1 MKQLLTKQKAKE
13 IGIRSAGTLAI
24 PIVFAVVLL
33 IACAVGGKTM
43 ISGVSG
49 FSNFLIY
56 AGIITITTFA
66 LSINLGSGRFDFSLG
81 SMAVLSTLISIRITS
96 SMPVASSTA
105 IINLLLCLMVGAILG
120 AVSGSLYVLLKIPPI
135 ITSLGVTLIFEGIT
149 YSIASGKYINGG
161 EAMAIYNFMNNNW
174 WFALIIIAVVLAV
187 MIFVFDHTKFG
198 RNYTALKEG
207 QKVSVNTGIKEIPN
221 AIVCYVICGTLMG
234 VVGFLSV
241 ARSGGLDG
249 RSLSFGSIGIM
260 FNAFLPMF
268 IGGFI
273 GRFSNDKVG
282 YLLAG
287 LSMSM
292 LNSTFAAYIN
302 EVTTS
307 TQSIINAVLLVVFL
321 IYLSNEQTCKDLVTG
336 KLFKKWYIAIKTKV
350 ADRKARKGA

>member
-1 MKQLLTKQKAKE
+1 MRQLLTKQKAMD
-13 IGIRSAGTLAI
+13 IGKRSVGTLAI
-24 PIVFAVVLL
+24 PLAFAVVLL
-33 IACAVGGKTM
+33 IACAAGGKTM

-66 LSINLGSGRFDFSLG
+66 LSTNLNSGRFDFSLG
-81 SMAVLSTLISIRITS
+81 SMAALSTLISIRITS
-96 SMPVASSTA
+96 SMPSSSGTA
-105 IINLLLCLMVGAILG
+105 MLNLVLCLIFGAILG
-120 AVSGSLYVLLKIPPI
+120 AVSGGLYVLLKIPPI

-149 YSIASGKYINGG
+149 YSIAEGKYINGG
-161 EAMAIYNFMNNNW
+161 DAMAIYNFMDKNW
-174 WFALIIIAVVLAV
+174 WFALILLVFVLAV
-187 MIFVFDHTKFG
+187 MIFIFDHTKFG
-198 RNYTALKEG
+198 YNYKALKEG
-207 QKVSVNTGIKEIPN
+207 QKVSVNTGIKEVPN
-221 AIVCYVICGTLMG
+221 AIVCYMICGALMG
-234 VVGFLSV
+234 IVGFLNVS
-241 ARSGGLDG
+241 RSGGLDG

-273 GRFSNDKVG
+273 GRFSNDKLG

-302 EVTTS
+302 EVTMS

-321 IYLSNEQTCKDLVTG
+321 IYLSNEQLCKDLVTG
-336 KLFKKWYIAIKTKV
+336 KLFKRWHEKLQ
-350 ADRKARKGA
+350 ARKLSKGEQQ